1 VSLLVFTGT
10 ELLPGDVA
18 EAVLGQD
25 ATPETLAAMREEL
38 GLNLPAHVR
47 YARLLSHIV
56 QGDLGKS
63 FASGRDISGLIASRL
78 PATLLLGAV
87 TALIALPL
95 AVGLGLYAAAKAGS
109 LPDRIVTNLSLV
121 TASGPE
127 FMFAALLI
135 LVFSVTL
142 GWLPATS
149 YLSAQSSGLAQLRA
163 LTLPVLT
170 LAIAIFAPTTRMTR
184 SAVLNVMDSSFVE
197 MALLKGVPRSRILL
211 RHALPNAIAPIANV
225 ISISLGYLVSGVVI
239 VEVVFSFPGM
249 AKLMVDSVAARD
261 LPLVQACALIFGATY
276 VGLNLITDVV
286 AGIGNPR
293 LRGTG

>member
-95 AVGLGLYAAAKAGS
+95 AVGLGLYSAAKAGS
-109 LPDRIVTNLSLV
+109 LPDRIVTNLSHVLFIGPELRSCPTPRSDAPCSDTRDRNFRSNDPDDAQCRAQRHGLILRRDGVTQGRTSVANLV
-121 TASGPE
+121 TS
-127 FMFAALLI
+127 
-135 LVFSVTL
+135 
-142 GWLPATS
+142 
-149 YLSAQSSGLAQLRA
+149 
-163 LTLPVLT
+163 
-170 LAIAIFAPTTRMTR
+170 R
-184 SAVLNVMDSSFVE
+184 SPKRYRTD
-197 MALLKGVPRSRILL
+197 RQ
-211 RHALPNAIAPIANV
+211 RH
-225 ISISLGYLVSGVVI
+225 
-239 VEVVFSFPGM
+239 
-249 AKLMVDSVAARD
+249 
-261 LPLVQACALIFGATY
+261 
-276 VGLNLITDVV
+276 
-286 AGIGNPR
+286 
-293 LRGTG
+293 